1 MTILRTRLSD
11 HITRGS
17 RGGPTKPDRRIVRDG
32 SGRIARII
40 YLNDLL
46 PHRYD
51 ISYGMKFK
59 DDFEEVLSCYHVI
72 HGGGYE
78 GFLHK
83 DWNDYEAT
91 AGNSAVEL
99 ISGTT
104 YRLQRKYTFGAAA
117 CFRDIAYPV
126 ADTVVIR
133 NAGGGV
139 LSHTLDEETG
149 IATVPS
155 GTPAYWTGEFD
166 VPVTFADDAMDTI
179 ELNGVDGDELLGLPS
194 LLLEELP

>member
-1 MTILRTRLSD
+1 MTLLRTRLSD

-32 SGRIARII
+32 SGRIAKIV

-51 ISYGMKFK
+51 ISYGMKLK
-59 DDFEEVLSCYHVI
+59 ADFEEVLACYHVI

-91 AGNSAVEL
+91 EDNSAVEL

-104 YRLQRKYTFGAAA
+104 YRLQRKYTFGAAN
-117 CFRDIAYPV
+117 CFRDIVYPV
-126 ADTVVIR
+126 ADTVVIYSSLG
-133 NAGGGV
+133 AV

-149 IATVPS
+149 IVTVSSGSPS
-155 GTPAYWTGEFD
+155 YWSGEFD
-166 VPVTFADDAMDTI
+166 VPVTFADDAMDSI
-179 ELNGVDGDELLGLPS
+179 ELNGIDGDELLGLPS
-194 LLLEELP
+194 VRLEELP